1 MHEEQ
6 RQRFLEVL
14 LRHLGAA
21 QSVADIAGDTSLRM
35 LGLNSMRAVDL
46 VIDLEEELEF
56 VFPDAEFTDE
66 TFSTADSLWR
76 TVQSHRAPAASR

>member
-1 MHEEQ
+1 MSQE

-14 LRHLGAA
+14 VRHLGAA
-21 QSVADIAGDTSLRM
+21 ESVADICAGKSLRM

-46 VIDLEEELEF
+46 VIDLEEELDF

-66 TFSTADSLWR
+66 TFSTAARLWL
-76 TVQSHRAPAASR
+76 TVQTNLARVASR